1 MLDHLGRRD
10 LHDRLLG
17 AIERV
22 VASGKVRTPDLGGKA
37 NTKEMSDAIAGEI
50 SS

>member
-10 LHDRLLG
+10 LHDRLIV

-22 VASGKVRTPDLGGKA
+22 VASGQVRTPDLGGNA
-37 NTKEMSDAIAGEI
+37 TTGEMADAITREI
-50 SS
+50 SG